1 LTVDGREPVDLGASV
16 GPEQMADAARQ
27 AAASGVG
34 AVLVVFVPPLAMD
47 GGAHAE
53 ALRTA
58 VFDSA
63 VPVLSTFLALE
74 GIPEQLAV
82 PGHGEPA
89 ARGSVPSFP
98 SPERAVAALAAAVA
112 YADWLAVPPGTVQR
126 PGGLD
131 PAAAHALVAAMH
143 PERDERPM
151 TDGELIALL
160 ACYGITVAEFTPVVG
175 RDEAVAQAAR
185 LGFPVV
191 LKATDESLRHRED
204 RIGVRLDLADAAA
217 VASAY
222 TELAAA
228 TGPRVYV
235 QRAVPPAERVASAV
249 FGVTADPSFGALVS
263 FGLGGVATE
272 LLDDR
277 AYRAIPLTDRD
288 ARELIDAP
296 RSAPLLDGYRGAEPV
311 DRAPLVE
318 LAARLSALAD
328 DLPELRALRLRPV
341 LIGPHGCTIT
351 GVTGRIGPPPTA
363 LDERRRLR

>member
-1 LTVDGREPVDLGASV
+1 
-16 GPEQMADAARQ
+16 
-27 AAASGVG
+27 
-34 AVLVVFVPPLAMD
+34 
-47 GGAHAE
+47 
-53 ALRTA
+53 
-58 VFDSA
+58 
-63 VPVLSTFLALE
+63 
-74 GIPEQLAV
+74 
-82 PGHGEPA
+82 
-89 ARGSVPSFP
+89 
-98 SPERAVAALAAAVA
+98 VA

-126 PGGLD
+126 PAGLD

-143 PERDERPM
+143 PERGERPM

-160 ACYGITVAEFTPVVG
+160 ACYGITVAEFTPVVS

-351 GVTGRIGPPPTA
+351 GVTGRIGPPPTP

>member
-1 LTVDGREPVDLGASV
+1 MSDHELV
-16 GPEQMADAARQ
+16 G
-27 AAASGVG
+27 
-34 AVLVVFVPPLAMD
+34 
-47 GGAHAE
+47 
-53 ALRTA
+53 
-58 VFDSA
+58 
-63 VPVLSTFLALE
+63 
-74 GIPEQLAV
+74 
-82 PGHGEPA
+82 
-89 ARGSVPSFP
+89 
-98 SPERAVAALAAAVA
+98 
-112 YADWLAVPPGTVQR
+112 
-126 PGGLD
+126 
-131 PAAAHALVAAMH
+131 
-143 PERDERPM
+143 
-151 TDGELIALL
+151 LL
-160 ACYGITVAEFTPVVG
+160 ACYGIAVEEFALVSG

-185 LGFPVV
+185 LGLPAV

-228 TGPRVYV
+228 TGPHVYV

-249 FGVTADPSFGALVS
+249 FAVTADPSFGALVS

-296 RSAPLLDGYRGAEPV
+296 RAAPLLDGYRGTEPV
-311 DRAPLVE
+311 DRAPLVD

-328 DLPELRALRLRPV
+328 DLPPLRSLRLRPV
-341 LIGPHGCTIT
+341 LIGPHGCTVT
-351 GVTGRIGPPPTA
+351 GVTGRIGPPPTP